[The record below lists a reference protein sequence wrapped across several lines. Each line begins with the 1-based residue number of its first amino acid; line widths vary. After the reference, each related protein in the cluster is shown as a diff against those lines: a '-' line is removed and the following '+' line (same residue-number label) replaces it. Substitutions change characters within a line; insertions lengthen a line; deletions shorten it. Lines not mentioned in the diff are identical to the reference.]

1 MEVKLPSVL
10 LKLARSQDPQGGADL
25 SYWCTAVNLLE
36 VTGKAPVHWHDH
48 PTCPCCPQ
56 PQRDPEGS
64 VTGAQLISSRSDLY
78 CIPFSNSTSLNI
90 LC

>member
-10 LKLARSQDPQGGADL
+10 LKLARSQDPQGGA
-25 SYWCTAVNLLE
+25 ANLLE
-36 VTGKAPVHWHDH
+36 VTGKAPAHWHDH
-48 PTCPCCPQ
+48 PTCPCCHQ
-56 PQRDPEGS
+56 PQRDPEES